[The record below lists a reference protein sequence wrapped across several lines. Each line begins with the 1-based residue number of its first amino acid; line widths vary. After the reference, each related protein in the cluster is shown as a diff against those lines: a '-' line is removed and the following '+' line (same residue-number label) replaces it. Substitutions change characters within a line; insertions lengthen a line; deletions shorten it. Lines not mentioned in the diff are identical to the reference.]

1 MSREEHGSPST
12 FHDEPREVRAVDTNH
27 VGAGQDLAIEEL
39 EERVTPGWWSCS
51 YKRTA
56 GWGC

>member
-12 FHDEPREVRAVDTNH
+12 LHDEPREVRRVDTDP
-27 VGAGQDLAIEEL
+27 VGTGQDLAIEEL